1 MSNKK
6 ILYFGL
12 VTIILILVIGIFI
25 QNKKKSSDV
34 FYTVPLP
41 EEVVRQY
48 FTAWSNKDYPNMYAT
63 LSDGFKKLEPTA
75 KDLATFREFAS
86 SQGIEEIKI
95 INIKEESNDG
105 TTAQVDY
112 SVEFILNNLE
122 KRSFSGTFTLKYRQG
137 DIIPGWK
144 LTHPYGENVDVS

>member
-1 MSNKK
+1 MNNKK

-12 VTIILILVIGIFI
+12 VIIILILVIGIFI
-25 QNKKKSSDV
+25 QNKKKDLDV
-34 FYTVPLP
+34 VYTVPLP

-48 FTAWSNKDYPNMYAT
+48 FTSWNNKDYPNMYAT

-75 KDLATFREFAS
+75 KDLATFREFAG

-95 INIKEESNDG
+95 INIEEESNDK